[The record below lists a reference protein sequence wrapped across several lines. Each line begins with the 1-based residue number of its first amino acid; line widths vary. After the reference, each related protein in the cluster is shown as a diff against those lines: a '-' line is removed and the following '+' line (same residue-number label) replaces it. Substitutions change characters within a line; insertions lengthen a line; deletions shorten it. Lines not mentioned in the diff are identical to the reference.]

1 MDIIHAII
9 LSIIEGITEF
19 LPVSSTG
26 HMVLAAQILN
36 IPETDFVKTFEVVI
50 QAGAILA
57 VVVLYGKALLT
68 DIEKFK
74 KVAVAFIP
82 TGILGLLLY
91 KFITQVL
98 LGNTVVTL
106 ASLFLGGLVIMGL
119 ETYFKRRKTES
130 IDKLSYKNSFYIGLF
145 QSISMIPGVSRSAA
159 TIIGAMLLG
168 VSREQAVEF
177 SFMLAIPTMLAATGL
192 DLLKSLKFLHP
203 SELPTLFVGVLVAF
217 IVALVVV
224 RWFLKFVRRNS
235 LFWFGV
241 YRIALAFVFF
251 LLVH

>member
-1 MDIIHAII
+1 MDIIHAVI
-9 LSIIEGITEF
+9 LSVIEGITEF

-36 IPETDFVKTFEVVI
+36 IPETDFVKTFEIVI

-57 VVVLYGKALLT
+57 VVVIYGKTLLS
-68 DIEKFK
+68 DIEKLK
-74 KVAVAFIP
+74 KVIIAFVP
-82 TGILGLLLY
+82 TGVLGLLLY

-98 LGNTVVTL
+98 LGNTAVTL
-106 ASLFLGGLVIMGL
+106 ASLFLGGLAIMAL

-130 IDKLSYKNSFYIGLF
+130 ISQLSYKNSFYIGLF

-159 TIIGAMLLG
+159 TIVGAMLLG

-177 SFMLAIPTMLAATGL
+177 SFLLAIPTMLAATGY
-192 DLLKSLKFLHP
+192 DLLKNLKTLHV
-203 SELPTLFVGVLVAF
+203 SELPVLFLGVLVAF
-217 IVALVVV
+217 IVALIVVQ
-224 RWFLKFVRRNS
+224 WFLKFVRRNS

-241 YRIALAFVFF
+241 YRIVLAFVFF